1 MLPFSRSKKSASDD
15 KKKFNHISFPELLV
29 YGFYR
34 FHLNTH
40 HTTDSMALNRM
51 QQKSCTMHTHLIY
64 KREGYASYLETIVLV
79 IKSITN

>member
-1 MLPFSRSKKSASDD
+1 M
-15 KKKFNHISFPELLV
+15 V
-29 YGFYR
+29 FYR

-79 IKSITN
+79 IKAITN